1 MDFFKKLSET
11 VMDTASS
18 IGAKSADLV
27 ETGKLKLQRNQLET
41 AIKDKKAEIGNLIY
55 LAHKQNIPPDEV
67 SLTEALSGI
76 QDLENQIAAVDE
88 KLRREETPVTAQPA
102 ATASAEPSGKV
113 FCSQCGQEL
122 AAGAK
127 FCNNCGQAQ

>member
-11 VMDTASS
+11 VMDTANS

-27 ETGKLKLQRNQLET
+27 ETGKLKLQRSQLET
-41 AIKDKKAEIGNLIY
+41 AIKDKKTEIGNLIY
-55 LAHKQNIPPDEV
+55 LSHKQNIPPDEV
-67 SLTEALSGI
+67 SLTEALNGI

-88 KLRREETPVTAQPA
+88 KLRREEAPA
-102 ATASAEPSGKV
+102 AQTFSSSTPEPSGKF

-122 AAGAK
+122 PAGTK
-127 FCNNCGQAQ
+127 FCNSCGQAQ